1 MRSDRC
7 RQLRSLLTSYVDD
20 EVTAA
25 ERDFV
30 EEHLE
35 RCDACRI
42 RLGGERA
49 VRQRLQRWSADA
61 RAQGAPLSWPEALA
75 RRPHPTASALLRV
88 AALAAA
94 AVVVGLM
101 WNSGRRQTSMALA
114 TRGQITDSVCAAGHT
129 HASAELR
136 NMSGRDCVRR
146 CVELG
151 AKYVFIS
158 DGIVYPIRNQD
169 FQDLIHLAGQD
180 VDLEGEVRQKM
191 LTVSRVSPLTVSRS
205 NNARRLRQ
213 RRVS

>member
-1 MRSDRC
+1 MRTDRC
-7 RQLRSLLTSYVDD
+7 RQLRAVLTSYVDD

-25 ERDFV
+25 ERHLV
-30 EEHLE
+30 EDHLE
-35 RCDACRI
+35 RCDACRM
-42 RLGGERA
+42 RVGRERA
-49 VRQRLQRWSADA
+49 VRRRLQRWSADA
-61 RAQGAPLSWPEALA
+61 RARGAPLSWSEAVA
-75 RRPHPTASALLRV
+75 RPHPTVSALLRV

-101 WNSGRRQTSMALA
+101 WTSGWRETSLSLA
-114 TRGQITDSVCAAGHT
+114 IRGQISDSVCAGGHT

-136 NMSGRDCVRR
+136 NISGRDCVRR

-169 FQDLIHLAGQD
+169 FQDLLRLAGQD
-180 VDLEGEVRQKM
+180 VELEGEVRQKM

-213 RRVS
+213 GRVS

>member
-1 MRSDRC
+1 MRNDRC
-7 RQLRSLLTSYVDD
+7 RRLRSVLTSYVDD

-25 ERDFV
+25 ERHLV
-30 EEHLE
+30 EDHLE

-42 RLGGERA
+42 RLGRERA

-61 RAQGAPLSWPEALA
+61 RAQGAPLSWSEALA

-101 WNSGRRQTSMALA
+101 WNSGRRETSMSLA
-114 TRGQITDSVCAAGHT
+114 TRGQITDSVCAGGHT

-169 FQDLIHLAGQD
+169 FQDLIRLAGQD
-180 VDLEGEVRQKM
+180 VELEGEVRQKM

-213 RRVS
+213 GRVS

>member
-1 MRSDRC
+1 MRNDRC

-20 EVTAA
+20 EVTGA
-25 ERDFV
+25 ERHLLED
-30 EEHLE
+30 HLE

-42 RLGGERA
+42 RVGRERA

-61 RAQGAPLSWPEALA
+61 RAQGAPLSWSEALA
-75 RRPHPTASALLRV
+75 GRPHPTASALLRV
-88 AALAAA
+88 AALVAA

-101 WNSGRRQTSMALA
+101 WNSGRRETAMSLA
-114 TRGQITDSVCAAGHT
+114 ARGQITDSVCAGGHT
-129 HASAELR
+129 HASAELS

-169 FQDLIHLAGQD
+169 FQDLLRLAGQD
-180 VDLEGEVRQKM
+180 VELEGEVRQKM

-213 RRVS
+213 GRVS